1 MEEYIQEILSNL
13 LQALDVDYKH
23 INVETKVESKQDEED
38 RTVHYVN
45 IDLDNAGK
53 IIGRH
58 GENIGN
64 ISHILKLILKKK
76 FDKIVYIKL
85 DIDNYMQREKEKS
98 IAISEKYI
106 DKLEQTKKAQSLPPM
121 SPYLRATVHTFIAEN
136 HPTITTESKGFGKF
150 RYITINYK

>member
-23 INVETKVESKQDEED
+23 INVETKVESKQDQEEQ
-38 RTVHYVN
+38 TVHYIN

-53 IIGRH
+53 VIGRN

-64 ISHILKLILKKK
+64 ISHLFKLILKRK
-76 FDKIVYIKL
+76 FDQPIHIKL
-85 DIDNYMQREKEKS
+85 DIDGYMQRQKEKS
-98 IAISEKYI
+98 IAICQKYI
-106 DKLEQTKKAQSLPPM
+106 DKLEQTKKEQSLPPM